1 MQLEAVYLEVLLYL
15 LFEYIFSKCLLKTN
29 SALCLQYLFFQEDKI
44 PQKEIV
50 VAPTAFKENPEC
62 KLEKKDMLSLSLS
75 HTASYWLKKIVK
87 SHDGLCYG

>member
-1 MQLEAVYLEVLLYL
+1 MVPPLS
-15 LFEYIFSKCLLKTN
+15 FSYKIIAKKH

-62 KLEKKDMLSLSLS
+62 KLEEKDMLHLSLS
-75 HTASYWLKKIVK
+75 HTALY
-87 SHDGLCYG
+87 